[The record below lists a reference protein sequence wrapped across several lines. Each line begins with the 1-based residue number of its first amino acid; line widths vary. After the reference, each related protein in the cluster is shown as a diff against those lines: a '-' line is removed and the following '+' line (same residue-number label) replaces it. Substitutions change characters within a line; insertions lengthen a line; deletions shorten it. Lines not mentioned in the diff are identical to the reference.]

1 MDENIGIN
9 RVIEKRCQ
17 SVPKEENSINSQKQ
31 LVSIIVPVY
40 NAEHVLNRCIK
51 SLLNQTYYELEV
63 VVIVV

>member
-1 MDENIGIN
+1 M
-9 RVIEKRCQ
+9 IEKRRQ